1 MNKKTLSFESKKKLT
16 GFLFVLPWIIGA
28 ITFSVR
34 PIISSIIYSLS
45 EVSITVAGLRIDFTG
60 LTNYKYLF
68 NEDPNFT
75 RNLVSAI
82 GQTIYKVPLV
92 LVFSLFIALLL
103 NTSFKGRLFFRG
115 TFFLPIIIASGY
127 VISVINGEANAAM
140 LSTSISSDSS
150 GATAM
155 MTIDAVKIVLMQFGI
170 SEEILTTILGL
181 VSEIFNMVWY
191 SGIQILLFLA
201 SLQSVSGSLREVAE
215 MEGITE
221 WQYFWKITLPMISPT
236 IILNI
241 IYTIIDTFTD
251 TTNVLMRSIYTSL
264 NSMQF
269 ANASAMAWVFFVII
283 LVIIGLVY
291 LILGKRIFYMN
302 G

>member
-1 MNKKTLSFESKKKLT
+1 MRKKAFSFESKKKLT

-28 ITFSVR
+28 ITFSIR
-34 PIISSIIYSLS
+34 PIISSLIYSFS
-45 EVSITVAGLRIDFTG
+45 DVSITVTGLRLDFSG
-60 LTNYKYLF
+60 LKNYMYLF

-75 RNLVSAI
+75 RNLVTAI
-82 GQTIYKVPLV
+82 GQTLYKVPLV

-127 VISVINGEANAAM
+127 VISIINGAANSAM
-140 LSTSISSDSS
+140 LATSISSDSS
-150 GATAM
+150 GTTAM
-155 MTIDAVKIVLMQFGI
+155 MTIDAVKIVLMQFGV
-170 SEEILTTILGL
+170 SEEILNAILGY

-201 SLQSVSGSLREVAE
+201 SLQTVSGSLREVAQ

-241 IYTIIDTFTD
+241 IYTIIDSFTD

-264 NSMQF
+264 NGMQF
-269 ANASAMAWVFFVII
+269 ANASAMAWIFFVII
-283 LVIIGLVY
+283 LVIIGIVY
-291 LILGKRIFYMN
+291 LILGKKIFYMN

>member
-1 MNKKTLSFESKKKLT
+1 MRKKTLSFEAKKKLT
-16 GFLFVLPWIIGA
+16 GFLFVLSWIIGA

-34 PIISSIIYSLS
+34 PIISSLIYSLS
-45 EVSITVAGLRIDFTG
+45 EVSITVAGLRLDFTG
-60 LTNYKYLF
+60 MSNYLYLF
-68 NEDPNFT
+68 NEDPSFT
-75 RNLVSAI
+75 RNLVTAI
-82 GQTIYKVPLV
+82 GQTLYKVPLV

-127 VISVINGEANAAM
+127 VISVINGEANSAM
-140 LSTSISSDSS
+140 LSTAISSDSS

-170 SEEILTTILGL
+170 SEELLTTILGY

-201 SLQSVSGSLREVAE
+201 SLQSVSGSLREVAD

-269 ANASAMAWVFFVII
+269 ANASAMSWVFFLII

-291 LILGKRIFYMN
+291 LLLGKRIFYMN